1 MILRHDPTS
10 TIGFEKCHNQAFGI
24 DDEDTL
30 LRIMLTD
37 VPPALPGAAGARA
50 INAGIAVAAP

>member
-1 MILRHDPTS
+1 MILRQYPTS

-24 DDEDTL
+24 DDEDAL
-30 LRIMLTD
+30 PRLMLTN
-37 VPPALPGAAGARA
+37 VPPALPGAAEARA